1 MYIVQNRFIIFPKL
15 QYKRPGAPRV
25 AALEHVADVRKHK
38 QESMIFYN
46 FRLLA
51 VGTFVKTKSMKCLLY
66 LAPVTLLCQL
76 ATAQVSNKKQDKMEN
91 KEVVRKLYDEALNKR
106 NTTLLPELIST
117 AYDGP
122 DFKQVVKGLTDAFP
136 DAYWKVK
143 DIVAEG
149 NKVVVFQQ
157 FQGTHRGAFQDIP
170 ATGRSVATDG
180 VVSYELKDG
189 KVIHSE
195 TLTNRL
201 GFLQDLGV
209 LPKDIN
215 GSPDNVIFID
225 KFIVP
230 TAAENEF
237 FDRMKINR
245 DLIKTLPGFIR
256 DAVYT
261 HSDDGGNLVCV
272 TIAVWA
278 DEAAFRQ
285 ARETVQASYKKEG
298 FDMPGMLKRLN
309 IAIDRGV
316 YKEQLH

>member
-1 MYIVQNRFIIFPKL
+1 
-15 QYKRPGAPRV
+15 
-25 AALEHVADVRKHK
+25 
-38 QESMIFYN
+38 
-46 FRLLA
+46 
-51 VGTFVKTKSMKCLLY
+51 MKCLLY
-66 LAPVTLLCQL
+66 LAPVMLLCQI
-76 ATAQVSNKKQDKMEN
+76 AVAQVSNKKEHQMEN
-91 KEVVRKLYDEALNKR
+91 KEVLRKLYDEALNKR
-106 NTTLLPELIST
+106 NTALLPELISA
-117 AYDGP
+117 AYNGP
-122 DFKQVVKGLTDAFP
+122 DFKQVVTGLTSAFP
-136 DAYWKVK
+136 DAQWIVK

-149 NKVVVFQQ
+149 DKVVIFQQ
-157 FQGTHRGAFQDIP
+157 FQGTHQGTFQYIP

-180 VVSYELKDG
+180 VVLYKLKDG
-189 KVIHSE
+189 KIIHSE

-230 TAAENEF
+230 AAAEKAF

-261 HSDDGGNLVCV
+261 HNDDNDNLVCV

-278 DEAAFRQ
+278 DEDAFAQ

-309 IAIDRGV
+309 ITIDRGV
-316 YKEQLH
+316 YRALLP